1 MKRFEIFFMGFNT
14 AILLIGV
21 LLACV
26 PVSAADLALP
36 KKRAPELCL
45 QTGREP
51 YSGQTL
57 QADKTCPSGLRWRF
71 QK

>member
-1 MKRFEIFFMGFNT
+1 MIFL
-14 AILLIGV
+14 ADLLITVTCTLGHP
-21 LLACV
+21 C
-26 PVSAADLALP
+26 SAP
-36 KKRAPELCL
+36 GKPPELCL